1 MNIFKSLIQSI
12 KLKLYLKIAKRN
24 LQLIQY
30 FEKQKD
36 KLNEIMTTYSVE
48 DKLVEFKV
56 PEYKYYKVW
65 KSLSYDDIMKNE
77 VKLEDIP
84 ENETVTEITNPIKIE
99 KEGYYCIITKETEY
113 YGRFDKVKFPLEQ
126 LAAGLPYKQIIDTD
140 DDMQDG
146 YYEKITTNKR
156 YYHAMECF
164 SNIEIDFNKLL
175 DEDKEK
181 VKLIKD
187 LSLVEKPGY
196 YKVVV

>member
-24 LQLIQY
+24 LQIIQY
-30 FEKQKD
+30 FEQQKEQ
-36 KLNEIMTTYSVE
+36 LNEIMTTYKVE
-48 DKLVEFKV
+48 DKLVEFKI

-65 KSLSYDDIMKNE
+65 KGLSYDEVLKSEISLDDIPKNE
-77 VKLEDIP
+77 TI
-84 ENETVTEITNPIKIE
+84 TEITNPIKIE
-99 KEGYYCIITKETEY
+99 QEGYYCLITKKSEY

-140 DDMQDG
+140 DDLQDG
-146 YYEKITTNKR
+146 YYEKITTDKK
-156 YYHAMECF
+156 YYHAVECF
-164 SNIEIDFNKLL
+164 SNIEIDFNKLS

-187 LSLVEKPGY
+187 LSLVEEPGY
-196 YKVVV
+196 YKIVI